1 MKILTT
7 GGGTGGHVFPVIA
20 VIERIREVVRED
32 KLVEPTIYFM
42 APEQYVPKALF
53 ENKVI
58 YMPCTSG
65 KLRRYFSLR
74 NLFDIPK
81 TVVGGLK
88 GLLDV
93 YQIFP
98 DVVFAKGGYASF
110 PALFAARV
118 LGIPVV
124 IHESDSKPGRVSA
137 WAGKFATRIALS
149 YPSAATYFP
158 RDRVAVTGNPVRREI
173 SVPEKEGGYEFFK
186 LTQGIPTLL
195 ILGGSQGA
203 ARINEL
209 LIDALGDLVSEYQI
223 IHQTGK
229 KTFKEVQLTA
239 QIVLEKNPHKDRYR
253 VVEFLNDRALSY
265 AAGIADLIISR
276 AGSTIFEIALWGKPS
291 IIIPIPVEISHDQT
305 SNAFAYKAAGACEVI
320 EEKNLSQSVFKAEIS
335 RILNDTALHTS
346 LSEAA
351 RAFSRPDAAH
361 KIARAV
367 IEVGITH
374 ETK

>member
-20 VIERIREVVRED
+20 VIERIREIIRED

-53 ENKVI
+53 ENQVI
-58 YMPCTSG
+58 YLPCTSG
-65 KLRRYFSLR
+65 KLRRYFSFQ

-81 TVVGGLK
+81 TIFGGLK

-98 DVVFAKGGYASF
+98 DVIFAKGGYASF

-149 YPSAATYFP
+149 YPSAASYFP

-186 LTQGIPTLL
+186 LTQGVPTLL

-209 LIDALGDLVSEYQI
+209 LIDSLNDLVSEYQI

-239 QIVLEKNPHKDRYR
+239 QIVLDKNPHKDRYR

-291 IIIPIPVEISHDQT
+291 IIIPIPQEISHDQT

-320 EEKNLSQSVFKAEIS
+320 EEKNLSQSVFKAEIA
-335 RILNDTALHTS
+335 RILGSGALQSS

-351 RAFSRPDAAH
+351 RNFSKPDAAH

-374 ETK
+374 ETR